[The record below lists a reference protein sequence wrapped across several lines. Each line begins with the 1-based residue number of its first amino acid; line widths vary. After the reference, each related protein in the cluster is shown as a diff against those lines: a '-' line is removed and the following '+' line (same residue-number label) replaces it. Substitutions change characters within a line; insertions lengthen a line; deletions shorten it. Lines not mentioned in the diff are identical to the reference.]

1 MKTHAFLRRCIVAM
15 LFSCCV
21 ATVNAQTF
29 SDVMTS
35 ADWNVFF
42 PHRFNPDDRT
52 GAGTLPATA
61 AKDFYSYANFATAVS
76 RMANIKIISERR
88 CGTNAYRLTRVDKT
102 TGASV
107 VIRTDADFNISP
119 NMIITETIDYAT
131 FAGDGDLTVRK
142 RELMAFLANISQET
156 TGGWP
161 TAPGGQYAWGLY
173 FREEVGYEGTSNI
186 GYRDETNTLYPP
198 APGKSYHGRG
208 PIQLSYNY
216 NYGQASEFIFGD
228 KNVLLANPEKVIE
241 DGVIAFQTGIWFW
254 MAQQYPKPSCH
265 DVMIPGKFVPT
276 AEQLAI
282 GLKPGFGSTVNII
295 NGGVECGGS
304 QENTKVLNRIA
315 HYQRYTGLKQV
326 SLELDGGNNP
336 ANCGCAN
343 VGRFAID
350 NAECSKVTSL
360 TFSSPA
366 NGILHVTSLS
376 AVTLTVAKND
386 PRNEITQVY
395 IKIEGQR
402 LAGTSV
408 SWTPTAYRSYT
419 ATAVGLRAGK
429 DSVVSTVTFAVYNT
443 QTMEGCSYLPG
454 WDASK
459 TYASANNIVLY
470 NSIVY
475 RNQWWAGSAD
485 IPGSNSTWA
494 VVGTCSGNGGNGG
507 GNGQSCGTIA
517 GWTIGAI
524 YTSGNQVAFNSKIYK
539 ARWWTQGEQ
548 PDLNSADGQV
558 WQFISN
564 CTAARVA
571 ASAVVE
577 TNKQQVVVYPNPV
590 AGNILQLTVNAG
602 TSEKLV
608 ISLSDVKTGQPVLQK
623 VYAPAGKNI
632 QHIQLDVSGVPN
644 GVWILKVATA
654 QAKLIGTTKIV
665 RIQ

>member
-1 MKTHAFLRRCIVAM
+1 MKTGAFLRRCIAAT
-15 LFSCCV
+15 LFLCCV

-76 RMANIKIISERR
+76 NMAKIKIISERR

-107 VIRTDADFNISP
+107 VIRTDADFNISG
-119 NMIITETIDYAT
+119 NMIITETIDYAG
-131 FAGDGDLTVRK
+131 FAGDGDLSVRK

-173 FREEVGYEGTSNI
+173 FREEVGYEGTANI

-228 KNVLLANPEKVIE
+228 KNVLLANPEKVIQ
-241 DGVIAFQTGIWFW
+241 DGVIAFETGIWFW

-265 DVMIPGKFVPT
+265 DVMIPGKFIPT
-276 AEQLAI
+276 AEQLALN
-282 GLKPGFGSTVNII
+282 LKPGFGSTVNII

-304 QENTKVLNRIA
+304 QENTKVLSRIA

-326 SLELDGGNNP
+326 SLELDGGNNA

-343 VGRFAID
+343 TGRFSID
-350 NAECSKVTSL
+350 PAECSKVTSL
-360 TFSSPA
+360 SFSSPA
-366 NGILHVTSLS
+366 NGILNVSSLS
-376 AVTLTVAKND
+376 AVTLSVTKND

-395 IKIEGQR
+395 IKIDGQR
-402 LAGTSV
+402 LPGTAV
-408 SWTPTAYRSYT
+408 SFTPGAYKSYT
-419 ATAVGLRAGK
+419 ATAIGLRSGK
-429 DSVVSTVTFAVYNT
+429 DSVVSTITFAVYNP
-443 QTMEGCSYLPG
+443 QTMEGCSYLPL
-454 WDASK
+454 WDAARI
-459 TYASANNIVLY
+459 YASANNIVLY
-470 NSIVY
+470 NNIVY
-475 RNQWWAGSAD
+475 RNQWWAGAAD

-507 GNGQSCGTIA
+507 GNGQNCGTVA
-517 GWTIGAI
+517 GWAIGTI
-524 YTSGNQVAFNSKIYK
+524 YTAGNQAAFNSKIYK

-564 CTAARVA
+564 CTAGRVA
-571 ASAVVE
+571 ATVE
-577 TNKQQVVVYPNPV
+577 VEADKQQLIVYPNPIS
-590 AGNILQLTVNAG
+590 GNTLQLTVNTTAP
-602 TSEKLV
+602 EKLL
-608 ISLSDVKTGQPVLQK
+608 ISLLDLKTGLPVLQK
-623 VYAPAGKNI
+623 VYAALGKNKQQI
-632 QHIQLDVSGVPN
+632 QMDISRIPN
-644 GVWILKVATA
+644 GVYILKVATPA
-654 QAKLIGTTKIV
+654 AKLIGTTKIV
-665 RIQ
+665 RVQ

>member
-1 MKTHAFLRRCIVAM
+1 MKTRAFLRRCIAAV
-15 LFSCCV
+15 LFLCCA

-35 ADWNVFF
+35 ADWNTFF

-52 GAGTLPATA
+52 GTGTLPTTA

-76 RMANIKIISERR
+76 NMAKIKIISERR

-107 VIRTDADFNISP
+107 VIRTDADFNISTS
-119 NMIITETIDYAT
+119 MIITETIDYAT

-186 GYRDETNTLYPP
+186 GYRDETNALYPP

-228 KNVLLANPEKVIE
+228 KNVLLANPEKVIQ
-241 DGVIAFQTGIWFW
+241 DGVIAFETGIWFW

-265 DVMIPGKFVPT
+265 DVMIPGKYVPA

-295 NGGVECGGS
+295 NGGVECGGT
-304 QENTKVLNRIA
+304 QENTKVLSRIA

-326 SLELDGGNNP
+326 SLELDGGNNS

-343 VGRFAID
+343 TGRFSID
-350 NAECSKVTSL
+350 LAECGKVTSL

-366 NGILHVTSLS
+366 NGILNVSSLA
-376 AVTLTVAKND
+376 AVTLSVTKND

-395 IKIEGQR
+395 IKIEGLR

-408 SWTPTAYRSYT
+408 SFTPTAYKSYT
-419 ATAVGLRAGK
+419 ATAVGLRNGK
-429 DSVVSTVTFAVYNT
+429 DSVVSTLTFAVYNT
-443 QTMEGCSYLPG
+443 QTMEGCSYLPA

-459 TYASANNIVLY
+459 IYASANNIVLY

-475 RNQWWAGSAD
+475 RNQWWAGAAD

-507 GNGQSCGTIA
+507 GNGQSCGTVA
-517 GWTIGAI
+517 GWAIGTI
-524 YTSGNQVAFNSKIYK
+524 YTAGNQAAFNSKIYK

-548 PDLNSADGQV
+548 PDLNAADGQV

-564 CTAARVA
+564 CTAGRIA
-571 ASAVVE
+571 ATAVVE
-577 TNKQQVVVYPNPV
+577 TDKQPLVVYPNPIS
-590 AGNILQLTVNAG
+590 GNTLQLTVN
-602 TSEKLV
+602 TTTPEKLL
-608 ISLSDVKTGQPVLQK
+608 ISVLDVKTGVPVLQK
-623 VYAPAGKNI
+623 VYTPAGNA
-632 QHIQLDVSGVPN
+632 QHIQIDISRVPN
-644 GVWILKVATA
+644 GVWILKVATT